1 SDIERVIDLQA
12 VLLFLRLGGVL
23 VGDVGHIGRGLS
35 PEVPL
40 LDEGSL
46 EVVEVDREGFEPV
59 GVGPVPGVDRVV
71 GRQSVGESVTLDEEH
86 VAPVAEEGT
95 GGQSQQESQER
106 KVEKDVSGLTQVAAL
121 PGNG

>member
-1 SDIERVIDLQA
+1 
-12 VLLFLRLGGVL
+12 
-23 VGDVGHIGRGLS
+23 

-121 PGNG
+121 PGNGVAVPFDPVPLRSEERRVGKGARPAWRAAGVET